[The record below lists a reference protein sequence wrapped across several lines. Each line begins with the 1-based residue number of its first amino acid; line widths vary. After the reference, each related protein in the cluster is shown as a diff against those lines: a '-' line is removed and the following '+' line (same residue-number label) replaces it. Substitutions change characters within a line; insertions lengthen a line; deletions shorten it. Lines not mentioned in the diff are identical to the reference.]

1 MAGSQR
7 MTMTWCHHSY
17 PTPIRT
23 LGGTLLG
30 FCPWP
35 PYLIFVCGHWARV
48 HGHWPNH
55 HGEVSKQGGRGPH
68 SSTPQQGHT
77 RAHLSQSIRASCCSS
92 SPKQWQRQENPL
104 IPLSLWSH
112 HAPLNLQIFLFLLH
126 SSPMQ
131 LLPVIS
137 PGNLLRPLSPFPPCM
152 GTRSGES

>member
-55 HGEVSKQGGRGPH
+55 HGEVSKQGGRVPI
-68 SSTPQQGHT
+68 PQ
-77 RAHLSQSIRASCCSS
+77 HLSKVTPGLTFLRALG
-92 SPKQWQRQENPL
+92 Q
-104 IPLSLWSH
+104 
-112 HAPLNLQIFLFLLH
+112 AAAA
-126 SSPMQ
+126 
-131 LLPVIS
+131 LLP
-137 PGNLLRPLSPFPPCM
+137 N
-152 GTRSGES
+152 SGY